1 MVARLSACFIRDVA
15 AAVEAVPD
23 ALDRQCHALFSP
35 AGSEAALRVLLPP
48 PWKLVPRQ
56 ESSVGAVLDLSV
68 TAFLADGH
76 DCAIMVN
83 GDSPT
88 LPTTLVEQAIAALR
102 APGDRLVLGPAL
114 DGGYCLIGLKRRHPR
129 LFEAIAWSTP
139 TVLATTL
146 ERAAEIG
153 LPVTLLPMWYD
164 VDEAEDFHR
173 LQAELAGDAPPAGL
187 VVKGGPAR
195 HTRALLAEW
204 ASAQAAAQ

>member
-1 MVARLSACFIRDVA
+1 
-15 AAVEAVPD
+15 
-23 ALDRQCHALFSP
+23 
-35 AGSEAALRVLLPP
+35 
-48 PWKLVPRQ
+48 VPRQ

-68 TAFLADGH
+68 AAFLAEGH

-88 LPTTLVEQAIAALR
+88 LPTALVEQAIAALR

-129 LFEAIAWSTP
+129 LFEDIAWSTP

-146 ERAAEIG
+146 ARAAEIG

-164 VDEAEDFHR
+164 VDDAEDFRR
-173 LQAELAGDAPPAGL
+173 LEAELASDAPVAGL
-187 VVKGGPAR
+187 AVKGGPAR

-204 ASAQAAAQ
+204 AGAQAAAQ